1 MSSMS
6 PESVAVPIT
15 NLVATDGKVYPLREA
30 HLQARAEGGYAFSTL
45 VQVFDNPHAEALGVT
60 YRMPLP
66 VDGAVLGYTITV
78 GDRVIRGTI
87 RTREDAKR
95 DFDEAVKTGRV
106 AGLLEEERGATFTQ
120 SLGNIPAHTAVK
132 VAIDVLQPLGFLPSD
147 RLGNAASWEYRFPT
161 VLGLRY
167 SGEEGRVA
175 DVDRVSSDR
184 SSNGTPARLQL
195 DVTVGSAKSVAGL
208 TSPSHTLITDETG
221 AIHFAQG
228 VALDRDVVIQW
239 HATAQAMGVTAV
251 EGAGL
256 PGDDGR
262 YVLVTVVPPTQPA
275 SVFTRELTIL
285 LDTSG
290 SMRGDRLDHA
300 KRVVGDLLRSLEP
313 QDAFELLEFNN
324 DLTRH
329 TPGKSRI
336 AASSSAIAQT
346 LAILDTLVAQ
356 GGTELHDAIRVAL
369 ADLSA
374 SAQRQIVLLTDGDV
388 NFESEVVGEVAASG
402 NARLHVVAIGA
413 APNRALT
420 QQAAMAGRGL
430 ELLVSDEAS
439 AARAAER
446 LVKNTAHPVLT
457 QLTLSGTA
465 VVGKSESPLRDVF
478 AGQPLLIPVEVSAQG
493 GTLILQGLEAG
504 YETPWTWSTELAHV
518 GAASQRTLTSLP
530 LGAILGRVRVA
541 ELEVQH
547 ALHGV
552 GGHSPQREGQ
562 AKTIDQRIE
571 KAALRHRIV
580 SRRTSLV
587 AIAEEPSSD
596 PNQPRRQV
604 EIEVEMPSDVEM
616 FMDELAPSVVSVS
629 ADMSMFKRA
638 NTSGRGPLGSMEI
651 NCQIRRS
658 VDSDLR
664 YGLSTP
670 RPSSIRLPFGPHITA
685 RSVVWLDPDRIAIEF
700 EMPDGT
706 FADLNGRRTVKIE
719 LRDSHGTTFSIKAKF
734 VTKECSK
741 LSRATSGEVVR
752 VVLRSVSGT
761 FIPESGGQLELTP
774 GDAGPLTLSFTIPS
788 LPSEAG
794 R

>member
-1 MSSMS
+1 MS
-6 PESVAVPIT
+6 PM
-15 NLVATDGKVYPLREA
+15 
-30 HLQARAEGGYAFSTL
+30 ST
-45 VQVFDNPHAEALGVT
+45 VWSA
-60 YRMPLP
+60 
-66 VDGAVLGYTITV
+66 
-78 GDRVIRGTI
+78 
-87 RTREDAKR
+87 
-95 DFDEAVKTGRV
+95 
-106 AGLLEEERGATFTQ
+106 
-120 SLGNIPAHTAVK
+120 
-132 VAIDVLQPLGFLPSD
+132 
-147 RLGNAASWEYRFPT
+147 
-161 VLGLRY
+161 
-167 SGEEGRVA
+167 
-175 DVDRVSSDR
+175 DR

-195 DVTVGSAKSVAGL
+195 DLTVGGAKSVAGL
-208 TSPSHTLITDETG
+208 TSPSHTLVTDETG

-251 EGAGL
+251 EGPGL

-290 SMRGDRLDHA
+290 SMRGDRLEHA

-313 QDAFELLEFNN
+313 QDAFELLEFNTI
-324 DLTRH
+324 LTRH

-465 VVGKSESPLRDVF
+465 VVRVSRSRLCVDVF

-504 YETPWTWSTELAHV
+504 YETPWTWSTELSHV

-530 LGAILGRVRVA
+530 LGAILGRVRVS
-541 ELEVQH
+541 ELEMQH

-552 GGHSPQREGQ
+552 GGHSRQREGQ
-562 AKTIDQRIE
+562 ATTIDQRIE
-571 KAALRHRIV
+571 KVALRHRIV

-587 AIAEEPSSD
+587 AIAETPSSD

-616 FMDELAPSVVSVS
+616 FMDELAPSVGPVSTRHVDVHERQHEPPGS
-629 ADMSMFKRA
+629 ARVDGYQLSNPEVRSQGPALWTLESEAFIHPVFRSVL
-638 NTSGRGPLGSMEI
+638 TSPPARSSGSM
-651 NCQIRRS
+651 RTGSRS
-658 VDSDLR
+658 SSR
-664 YGLSTP
+664 CRTAPSPTSTVV
-670 RPSSIRLPFGPHITA
+670 A
-685 RSVVWLDPDRIAIEF
+685 R
-700 EMPDGT
+700 
-706 FADLNGRRTVKIE
+706 
-719 LRDSHGTTFSIKAKF
+719 
-734 VTKECSK
+734 
-741 LSRATSGEVVR
+741 
-752 VVLRSVSGT
+752 
-761 FIPESGGQLELTP
+761 
-774 GDAGPLTLSFTIPS
+774 
-788 LPSEAG
+788 
-794 R
+794 